1 MGQMQVQN
9 YEIISEYHRIRQ
21 LFKLFLTLC
30 AAEDS
35 SLLRKENGTGVGED
49 VGLRKKNK
57 PCKREKE
64 ACKQGERYW
73 EIGRNVR
80 SGSFSPPALTN

>member
-1 MGQMQVQN
+1 MSKCNSAFRTVMQVQN
-9 YEIISEYHRIRQ
+9 YKIISEYHRIRQ

-35 SLLRKENGTGVGED
+35 SLLRKENGTVRERTW
-49 VGLRKKNK
+49 LAKKDK

-64 ACKQGERYW
+64 ACKQGERY
-73 EIGRNVR
+73 
-80 SGSFSPPALTN
+80 